1 MVLPSGFF
9 LAWNVVPL
17 KLTSAKSGGCMKVR
31 RIVANVE
38 TRDPSRA
45 KVFYQDILGL
55 EVLMD
60 HGWIS
65 TYGSDQPMAVQISF
79 ATEGGAGTAVP
90 GLSIEVDDVDEAFV
104 AMSSAGFAI
113 IYGPTDEPWGVRRF
127 YVRDPF
133 GTLVNIVSHKT
144 Q

>member
-1 MVLPSGFF
+1 
-9 LAWNVVPL
+9 
-17 KLTSAKSGGCMKVR
+17 MKVR

-55 EVLMD
+55 EVLLMD

-65 TYGSDQPMAVQISF
+65 TYGSDQQMAVQISF

-104 AMSSAGFAI
+104 AMSSAGFDDHLRSDRRTLGRATLLR
-113 IYGPTDEPWGVRRF
+113 PRSVRNARQHRLATIARSTIGILRH
-127 YVRDPF
+127 VAAAANALD
-133 GTLVNIVSHKT
+133 
-144 Q
+144 